1 MKKFNYLRAQLK
13 NEALKSIARLELTNA
28 NYEAPI
34 NILKDRHGSNH
45 LIVETHYTELTDIP
59 PASNNATS
67 LHAIYGAIEQH
78 VTSLHSLGED
88 IN

>member
-34 NILKDRHGSNH
+34 NILKIGM
-45 LIVETHYTELTDIP
+45 V
-59 PASNNATS
+59 ATIWS
-67 LHAIYGAIEQH
+67 
-78 VTSLHSLGED
+78 
-88 IN
+88 